1 MIIQSIHAQNV
12 LKYRRLRLD
21 RLPERGLIGI
31 SGDNESGKT
40 AIVETACFALFGR
53 TFSLAPEAIT
63 KVIRWGEPCGSVDLT
78 FTAQDGVSYVINR
91 QIDSENRQSARLTR
105 VEGTQLVAKGL
116 KSVLDALTEICGF
129 DYGEF
134 VETLYLAQRDTA
146 VMHPL
151 SASAKAITG
160 VTAMEQ
166 VSRDLQDYITGAR
179 ESINEAQQS
188 LSVSSEA
195 LEALVYDEK
204 VLPDLESNRK
214 ATEAAR
220 VQEEEQI
227 QALQYTISSIKD
239 SLTAT
244 QQGVE
249 KLADMRPDHSLV
261 DWVAKMDGLEEIIQ
275 NLEQALA
282 EQQVHQ
288 DPGDVAQPLKG
299 FAADLRKRLADLEAL
314 NDQATMTRE
323 HLLYLVGDA
332 ELGDVPGDEEPLP
345 VRMTNLQE
353 QEKKARGRRA
363 RGWIGALVLLVL
375 AMVGWGLWFP
385 VIQMPNSVLG
395 QMEVQW
401 LTQNFTAWDAQR
413 HGNWV
418 LAASVVVS
426 VFVLWFLIQAI
437 SASSRISQTVADQR
451 SLRELSNRLR
461 QQVQAI
467 EAVDEVSLPQ
477 ALLAMEQTDD
487 DRLTQAVA
495 SFKSGSGAPFV
506 DQQPQ
511 RLYRQELL
519 EKLKDTSERL
529 LAQEKRLEEEFGDHN
544 QVKQEHNNRVADL
557 ERTLIFERERKHQAN
572 ELRGVIHDLQ
582 KTVAEHD
589 HQIKVR
595 DLAGELIAGSVHQS
609 LEQFNR
615 DLRIFMGRVMP
626 QLTKDRYHYLQI
638 DPDLNISVFSCDKH
652 DLVGWGEISTG
663 TQQQILLALR
673 LALSAALAEV
683 IGGERGQFV
692 ILDEPFAFYDATRL
706 HDSLEA
712 LPKVSDKLTQ
722 FWLISQEFHSSEPF
736 ALHIECGM
744 EDTELAVAGA
754 LN

>member
-12 LKYRRLRLD
+12 LKYRRLKLD

-40 AIVETACFALFGR
+40 AIVETVCFALFGR
-53 TFSLAPEAIT
+53 TFSLAPEVIT
-63 KVIRWGEPCGSVDLT
+63 KVIRWGEPRGSVDLT
-78 FTAQDGVSYVINR
+78 FTAQDGVSYVLNR
-91 QIDSENRQSARLTR
+91 QIDSESRQSARLTR
-105 VEGTQLVAKGL
+105 VEGTQLIATGL

-134 VETLYLAQRDTA
+134 VETLYLAQRDTT

-151 SASAKAITG
+151 SVSAKAITG
-160 VTAMEQ
+160 VTAMEL
-166 VSRDLQDYITGAR
+166 VSRDLQDQITEAR
-179 ESINEAQQS
+179 ESITEAQQS
-188 LSVSSEA
+188 LNVSSEA
-195 LEALVYDEK
+195 FEALVYDET

-214 ATEAAR
+214 TTEAAGI
-220 VQEEEQI
+220 QEEEQI
-227 QALQYTISSIKD
+227 KALQHTISSIQD

-244 QQGVE
+244 QQAVE

-261 DWVAKMDGLEEIIQ
+261 EWAAKMDGLEETIQ

-282 EQQVHQ
+282 EKQAHQ
-288 DPGDVAQPLKG
+288 DPGEVAQPLKE

-323 HLLYLVGDA
+323 HLLYLVGDS
-332 ELGDVPGDEEPLP
+332 ELGNVPGDEEPLP
-345 VRMTNLQE
+345 ARMTNLQE
-353 QEKKARGRRA
+353 QENKARGRRV

-395 QMEVQW
+395 QIEVQW
-401 LTQNFTAWDAQR
+401 LTQNFSAWDAQR

-418 LAASVVVS
+418 LATSVVVS
-426 VFVLWFLIQAI
+426 VLVFWFFIRAT
-437 SASSRISQTVADQR
+437 SASSRISETVAVQQ

-477 ALLAMEQTDD
+477 ALSAMEQTDD
-487 DRLTQAVA
+487 DGLTQAVA
-495 SFKSGSGAPFV
+495 SFKSSSGAPFV
-506 DQQPQ
+506 DQQTQ

-519 EKLKDTSERL
+519 EKLKDTSKQL
-529 LAQEKRLEEEFGDHN
+529 LAQEKRLEKEIGDHK

-557 ERTLIFERERKHQAN
+557 ERALIFARERNQQAN
-572 ELRGVIHDLQ
+572 ELKGVIHDL
-582 KTVAEHD
+582 KNTVAEHE

-595 DLAGELIAGSVHQS
+595 DLAGELITGSVHQS

-615 DLRIFMGRVMP
+615 DLRVFMGRVMP
-626 QLTKDRYHYLQI
+626 LLTKDRYHYLQI

-652 DLVGWGEISTG
+652 DLVGWQEISTG

-683 IGGERGQFV
+683 TGGDQGQFV

-712 LPKVSDKLTQ
+712 LPKVSEKLTQ
-722 FWLISQEFHSSEPF
+722 FWLISQEFHSAEPF

-744 EDTELAVAGA
+744 DDTELAVAGTV
-754 LN
+754 N

>member
-12 LKYRRLRLD
+12 LKYRRLTLD
-21 RLPERGLIGI
+21 GLPERGLIGI

-40 AIVETACFALFGR
+40 AIVETVCFALFGR

-63 KVIRWGEPCGSVDLT
+63 KVIRWGEPRGSVDLT

-91 QIDSENRQSARLTR
+91 QIDSESRQSARLTR

-116 KSVLDALTEICGF
+116 KSVLDAVTKICGF

-151 SASAKAITG
+151 SASAKAIMG

-166 VSRDLQDYITGAR
+166 VSRTLQDQITKAR
-179 ESINEAQQS
+179 VSINEAQQS

-195 LEALVYDEK
+195 LEALVYDET
-204 VLPDLESNRK
+204 VLTDLESNRK
-214 ATEAAR
+214 ATEAAE
-220 VQEEEQI
+220 VHEEEQI
-227 QALQYTISSIKD
+227 QALQHTISSIQD

-244 QQGVE
+244 QKAVE
-249 KLADMRPDHSLV
+249 KLADMRLDHSLV
-261 DWVAKMDGLEEIIQ
+261 EWAAKMDGLEETIH

-282 EQQVHQ
+282 EKQAHQ
-288 DPGDVAQPLKG
+288 DLGEMAQPLKE

-323 HLLYLVGDA
+323 HLLYLVGDE
-332 ELGDVPGDEEPLP
+332 ELGDVPGDEKPLP
-345 VRMTNLQE
+345 ARMTNLQE
-353 QEKKARGRRA
+353 QENKARGQRA
-363 RGWIGALVLLVL
+363 RGWIGAFVLFVL
-375 AMVGWGLWFP
+375 AVVGWGLWFP

-418 LAASVVVS
+418 LAASIVVS
-426 VFVLWFLIQAI
+426 VLVFWFLIQAT
-437 SASSRISQTVADQR
+437 SASFRISETVAVQQ
-451 SLRELSNRLR
+451 SLRHLRDRLR
-461 QQVQAI
+461 QQVQAL
-467 EAVDEVSLPQ
+467 ETVDEVSLPQ
-477 ALLAMEQTDD
+477 ALSAMEQTDD
-487 DRLTQAVA
+487 DGLIQAVA
-495 SFKSGSGAPFV
+495 SFKDSSGAPFV
-506 DQQPQ
+506 DQQTQ

-519 EKLKDTSERL
+519 EKLKDTSEQL
-529 LAQEKRLEEEFGDHN
+529 LAQEKRLEEELGDHK
-544 QVKQEHNNRVADL
+544 QVKQEHSNRVTDL
-557 ERTLIFERERKHQAN
+557 ERALISERERKHQAN
-572 ELRGVIHDLQ
+572 ELKGVIHDLQ
-582 KTVAEHD
+582 KTVAEHE
-589 HQIKVR
+589 HRIKVR

-609 LEQFNR
+609 IEQFNR

-638 DPDLNISVFSCDKH
+638 DPDFNISVFSCDKH
-652 DLVGWGEISTG
+652 DLVGWEEISTG

-673 LALSAALAEV
+673 LALSAALVEV

-692 ILDEPFAFYDATRL
+692 ILDEPFAFYDAMRL
-706 HDSLEA
+706 QDSLEA
-712 LPKVSDKLTQ
+712 LPKVSNKLTQ

-744 EDTELAVAGA
+744 EGTELAVVGA
-754 LN
+754 VN